1 MPLYTCLLTYFFID
15 HHVVVQIGQ
24 SVGRVC
30 AFVLV
35 SGQWHTLEMTINQ
48 QFELISSFAFDE
60 YILSRRRSYL
70 GF

>member
-1 MPLYTCLLTYFFID
+1 MPLYTYLLTYFFID

-24 SVGRVC
+24 SVGRVY

-70 GF
+70 KF